1 MDHYKALGLSSNAT
15 KTEIKEAFRK
25 LALKFHP
32 DKHSMSPKA
41 VRDGAA
47 LKFKQVAEAYEVL
60 IDDRKRADYNRGF
73 GSSNGGGG
81 FRGGY
86 GYSYYNS
93 NSYKPRYRRSY
104 ASNGLKGFFDM
115 DVVLQF
121 VTRRG
126 FLLNLA
132 FASVLLG
139 AGVLVERSGETLWKM
154 QNSGK
159 SFEEAIESIE
169 KIKKQQKKT

>member
-15 KTEIKEAFRK
+15 KTEIKESFRK

-73 GSSNGGGG
+73 GSSNAGGG
-81 FRGGY
+81 FAGGY
-86 GYSYYNS
+86 GYGYYS
-93 NSYKPRYRRSY
+93 RNSYTSRYRRSY
-104 ASNGLKGFFDM
+104 ASNGVKGFFDM
-115 DVVLQF
+115 DVALQF
-121 VTRRG
+121 LTSRG

-132 FASVLLG
+132 FARNPSKKLLNP
-139 AGVLVERSGETLWKM
+139 LRRTESKKRSHETPTLC
-154 QNSGK
+154 
-159 SFEEAIESIE
+159 F
-169 KIKKQQKKT
+169 